1 MIRRFRLE
9 QKGRY
14 EKLVIARRLSDMLDK
29 YLDGRPAPM
38 FIGAEQGGIPQWDDV
53 VVQHTE
59 EYWEHLQIKRQTT
72 CFSDKHVNKDAFMKS
87 REKAKSAKGN
97 KASKGA
103 KAPDPTDDVEDA
115 VAAQAAKKPSDDEFD
130 SELEKVMKSLASW
143 VPPASGGK
151 PSKRTFTL
159 HLPGLDVAIKGH
171 TKADTTT
178 INHLREFWDL
188 CNKDGVNVAD
198 LSNRDDKPTQR
209 IYTWLT
215 TWCGFR
221 DWRHIVEKM
230 QVLSIESLGDETE
243 LERDA
248 LASLDKHFL
257 DSRST
262 LSLLIDYISDN
273 TTDTNVVSCF
283 SAARQLQKMLRPSFQ
298 TWTQYLINPPGQG
311 WTVTGTH
318 DLDLP
323 DAGGTIHPATRVVNH
338 HWKEGGHDRKFRL
351 HAGYCVPS
359 PGVMALP
366 SAILRLALHLKAG
379 SHGMLLGEPVWRQGV
394 DQELGSTLGIGET
407 DLDDLPWLENTEAL
421 SCALG
426 RTIPSHLDTRRESAA
441 LHDAM
446 NEVVWQQLQ
455 SRVDKKLAKISD
467 LDLLDAMDTKWQ
479 EWKVELSAD
488 QAARQSLFEQLMYP
502 QTEGVDAKHALR
514 IGPRTLELLEV
525 ATIMLLLTCVG
536 VGGSDAHWRTIP
548 PIGDVLGIAL
558 RHWSGDAT
566 DRGGPR
572 LLSED
577 SLRVVLGQSPAPVV
591 ILSGVEA
598 SATCLRDS
606 GMADDRAAGHS
617 MAAERQPRLLITR
630 FQVYSQ
636 LQRGTL
642 TLLQD
647 YFKKQWNEWRIAR
660 DAEINACGK
669 GQ

>member
-1 MIRRFRLE
+1 MIKRFRLE

-59 EYWEHLQIKRQTT
+59 EHWEHLQIKRQTT
-72 CFSDKHVNKDAFMKS
+72 CFSDKHVDKEAFLQS
-87 REKAKSAKGN
+87 REKKAKGD
-97 KASKGA
+97 KAGEGS
-103 KAPDPTDDVEDA
+103 
-115 VAAQAAKKPSDDEFD
+115 KPSDPVDDADVAVDTDAAKDPADDQFD

-143 VPPASGGK
+143 QAPASGAK

-171 TKADTTT
+171 SKAHITT
-178 INHLREFWDL
+178 INHLREFWDS
-188 CNKDGVNVAD
+188 CNKDGLSVGD
-198 LSNRDDKPTQR
+198 LSQRDDNPTQR
-209 IYTWLT
+209 VYTWLT

-221 DWRHIVEKM
+221 DWSHVVEKM
-230 QVLSIESLGDETE
+230 QMLSIESLGDETE
-243 LERDA
+243 LETAA
-248 LASLDKHFL
+248 LASLDRHFL
-257 DSRST
+257 NSRTT

-273 TTDTNVVSCF
+273 TTDTNVISCY
-283 SAARQLQKMLRPSFQ
+283 SAAKQLQNMLRPSFQ
-298 TWTQYLINPPGQG
+298 TWTQYLLNPLGQD

-318 DLDLP
+318 DLDGP
-323 DAGGTIHPATRVVNH
+323 DTGGSVNPASQVVSH
-338 HWKEGGHDRKFRL
+338 HWKEGAFNRQLRL
-351 HAGYCVPS
+351 HAGYRSPS
-359 PGVMALP
+359 PGVTALP

-379 SHGMLLGEPVWRQGV
+379 SHGLLLGEPVWRQGV
-394 DQELGSTLGIGET
+394 DQELGSTLGIGEA
-407 DLDDLPWLENTEAL
+407 DLDDLPWIQNTESL
-421 SCALG
+421 SCGLG
-426 RTIPSHLDTRRESAA
+426 RPITSQLDNRRESAA

-455 SRVDKKLAKISD
+455 NRVEQKMAKITD
-467 LDLLDAMDTKWQ
+467 LDLLTAMEAMWR
-479 EWKVELSAD
+479 EWKPELSAD
-488 QAARQSLFEQLMYP
+488 QTARQSLFEQLMYP
-502 QTEGVDAKHALR
+502 QTEGLDAKHALR

-525 ATIMLLLTCVG
+525 AILMLMLTCVG
-536 VGGSDAHWRTIP
+536 LGGADAHWRAIP
-548 PIGDVLGIAL
+548 PIGDILSIAL
-558 RHWSGDAT
+558 RHWSGGAT

-572 LLSED
+572 LISED

-591 ILSGVEA
+591 VLSGVEA

-606 GMADDRAAGHS
+606 GMADDRAAEHS

-642 TLLQD
+642 TSLQE
-647 YFKKQWNEWRIAR
+647 YFKKQWNEWLIER
-660 DAEINACGK
+660 DAAINACGK